1 MGSDDDFENMAW
13 EIQQKINYDEEKT
26 YSKKV
31 IKEYRNPSNFG
42 FIEKPDAT
50 GQIKGSCND
59 TMKINL
65 KFRNNVIRDARFWT
79 DGCGATIACGN
90 MLMKMVKGKT
100 IKEARFI
107 SKKDLLNAL
116 DGLPKEHL
124 HCAKLAID
132 TFRSTLDQL
141 EKKLNRNDHELK
153 Y

>member
-1 MGSDDDFENMAW
+1 MIKDKDFLDMVKNL
-13 EIQQKINYDEEKT
+13 QKKIDHEEEKT

-42 FIEKPDAT
+42 FIKNPDAT

-65 KFRNNVIRDARFWT
+65 KFRNNVIQDARFWT

-100 IKEARFI
+100 LKEARFI

-124 HCAKLAID
+124 HCAKLATD